1 MLSGSEGSAT
11 MAVLARM
18 ALLNTLAELA
28 PSVRRLTAV
37 GSGSRGELLRLAL
50 LEEGPATRAGGWSS

>member
-1 MLSGSEGSAT
+1 
-11 MAVLARM
+11 MAVLASM